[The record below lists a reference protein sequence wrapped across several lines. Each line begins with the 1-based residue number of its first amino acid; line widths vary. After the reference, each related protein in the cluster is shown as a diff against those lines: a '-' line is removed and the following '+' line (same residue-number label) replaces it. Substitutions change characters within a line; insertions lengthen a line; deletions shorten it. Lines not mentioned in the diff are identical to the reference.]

1 MEDKDEIEKGSVTLF
16 NYEFPPVKQDDDS
29 IPGKPKPPPT
39 IKPPIPRKPQ
49 QPPSKKIDKTPSDPP
64 PSNPPSSEPNPP
76 PTVDLNPI
84 PPESDPPSK
93 SDPPATPPS
102 EPSDPPATSPSP
114 ADPPSDPPATSPSPA
129 DPPSENKNNLSDE
142 PQNNKELNMKEKSV
156 IALFSMGAIM
166 IRIPKEQ
173 VKFPFETELPSLCFF
188 NDEKTI
194 GIADEFDSQTNEYCI
209 DVNKDKVFSYTRFDD
224 SDIPD
229 KVGAE
234 LYITADGKLTK
245 TKGSNKK
252 VGMFLAKKH
261 NAILFKLD

>member
-1 MEDKDEIEKGSVTLF
+1 MEDKIEKGDPVTLF
-16 NYEFPPVKQDDDS
+16 NYEFPPVKQDGDDD
-29 IPGKPKPPPT
+29 PPKKPPT

-84 PPESDPPSK
+84 PPESDPPSE
-93 SDPPATPPS
+93 PPATPPT
-102 EPSDPPATSPSP
+102 EPSDPPSEPKPPSP
-114 ADPPSDPPATSPSPA
+114 

-142 PQNNKELNMKEKSV
+142 PQNNKELNMKEKSIV
-156 IALFSMGAIM
+156 ALFSLGSVM

-173 VKFPFETELPSLCFF
+173 VKFPFETELPCLCCF
-188 NDEKTI
+188 NDEKMI
-194 GIADEFDSQTNEYCI
+194 GIADEFDSQANEYCI

-234 LYITADGKLTK
+234 LYITTDGKLTK

>member
-1 MEDKDEIEKGSVTLF
+1 MEDKIEKGDPVTLF

-64 PSNPPSSEPNPP
+64 PDQPPSTPS
-76 PTVDLNPI
+76 
-84 PPESDPPSK
+84 PSK
-93 SDPPATPPS
+93 PPDLSNLPDPPPS
-102 EPSDPPATSPSP
+102 EPKPPPSNPPDPP
-114 ADPPSDPPATSPSPA
+114 ADPPSEPADPPP

-156 IALFSMGAIM
+156 IALFSLGSVM

-173 VKFPFETELPSLCFF
+173 VKFPFETELPCVCFF

-234 LYITADGKLTK
+234 LYITTDGKLTK

>member
-1 MEDKDEIEKGSVTLF
+1 MEDKDEIKKGD
-16 NYEFPPVKQDDDS
+16 VKPTNM
-29 IPGKPKPPPT
+29 PGGDWRPPPDNGQPPPFNNEAYPGGQ
-39 IKPPIPRKPQ
+39 PPI
-49 QPPSKKIDKTPSDPP
+49 IT
-64 PSNPPSSEPNPP
+64 P
-76 PTVDLNPI
+76 PTHRPKK
-84 PPESDPPSK
+84 PPESDPPSEPPIGIPEQPPPTK
-93 SDPPATPPS
+93 EPSISPRDPEPPSDPPPSDPPATPPT
-102 EPSDPPATSPSP
+102 EPDPPAN
-114 ADPPSDPPATSPSPA
+114 PPSNPPP

-166 IRIPKEQ
+166 IRVPKEQ
-173 VKFPFETELPSLCFF
+173 VKFPFETELPCLCLF
-188 NDEKTI
+188 NEEKMI

>member
-102 EPSDPPATSPSP
+102 E
-114 ADPPSDPPATSPSPA
+114 PSDPPATSPSPA

>member
-1 MEDKDEIEKGSVTLF
+1 MEDKDEIKKGDVKAA

-93 SDPPATPPS
+93 PDPPSNPPS
-102 EPSDPPATSPSP
+102 ADPPSDPPATSPSP
-114 ADPPSDPPATSPSPA
+114 ADPPS

-156 IALFSMGAIM
+156 IALFSLGSVM

-173 VKFPFETELPSLCFF
+173 VKFPFETELPCVCFF

-234 LYITADGKLTK
+234 LYITTDGKLTK